1 MTNIKEPDTM
11 NQELLERASREQL
24 IGAIQF
30 LLDRNEKV
38 REYALSL
45 LQDAEM
51 EAAKYEAKLG
61 DGSKYPFWTGYFE
74 SGVKGIRSE
83 LDATI
88 KISKEILEEA

>member
-1 MTNIKEPDTM
+1 MTNIKQPDTM
-11 NQELLERASREQL
+11 NQELLEGASREQL
-24 IGAIQF
+24 IEAIQF

-45 LQDAEM
+45 LQEAEM
-51 EAAKYEAKLG
+51 AAAKYAVTVGG
-61 DGSKYPFWTGYFE
+61 DSKYPFWTGYLE

>member
-1 MTNIKEPDTM
+1 M
-11 NQELLERASREQL
+11 NQELLKGASREQL
-24 IGAIQF
+24 IEAIQF

-38 REYALSL
+38 GEYALSL

-51 EAAKYEAKLG
+51 AAAKYEVSVG
-61 DGSKYPFWTGYFE
+61 SGSKYPFWTGYLE